1 MMAHPPELAE
11 DLVGWF
17 LPPACREEVL
27 GDLWE
32 SCKNPVQYTMSA
44 LAVVPRVIFSQ
55 IRRNTDSWVL
65 LLSTFAVAYS
75 FSAGSASSNPAHPLL
90 RLTIPSVPAI
100 LALLIRNGYASAE
113 ERRQRAITFDIVIA
127 IGVAALTQLML
138 LAAFRSDLML
148 RGWWPSE
155 GTAFSWLSIIVLR
168 AIFPPRTKLS
178 PTYRSLQ
185 IRGQWR
191 SF

>member
-1 MMAHPPELAE
+1 MRVHPPELAE

-32 SCKNPVQYTMSA
+32 SCGNPIQYTISA

-55 IRRNTDSWVL
+55 IRRNTDSLVL
-65 LLSTFAVAYS
+65 LLSACAVAYS
-75 FSAGSASSNPAHPLL
+75 FSAGSASPNLTYPLL
-90 RLTIPSVPAI
+90 RLAIPSVPAI

-138 LAAFRSDLML
+138 LATLRSDLML

-155 GTAFSWLSIIVLR
+155 GTAFSWLFVILLR
-168 AIFPPRTKLS
+168 AIFPPGVKL
-178 PTYRSLQ
+178 PPAYRSLP
-185 IRGQWR
+185 
-191 SF
+191 